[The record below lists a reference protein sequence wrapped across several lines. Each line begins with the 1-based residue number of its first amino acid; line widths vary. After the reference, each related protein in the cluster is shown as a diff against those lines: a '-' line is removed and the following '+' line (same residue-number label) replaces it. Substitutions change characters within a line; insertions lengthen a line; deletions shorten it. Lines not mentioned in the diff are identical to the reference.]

1 MSDWI
6 RRLSHLHRHGAS
18 AAWQLAARCAALLV
32 LALSSHAAWA
42 AASCSST
49 AQTFTV
55 SMPSSI
61 TVPRDAAV
69 GTVLTTWV
77 STSATNNYFNC
88 QTNGGGATGTG
99 FEPLSLTK
107 AGMNVTSPHGSYTV
121 WNTNVPGVGIA
132 IGVRVYVNQC
142 GWQGF
147 ADLGVPSSF
156 FPSPW
161 VGQACSGTGNSLTN
175 GGQAE
180 MALVKT
186 GPITAGTVNGGVLF
200 EAAAAVSQGGG
211 YTMQTGRKSF
221 SLTQTVINVAA
232 CTTPNVTVD
241 MGSVKQSAF
250 TGVGSTTPA
259 VAFKV
264 GVNACPAGLNSI
276 QYQFI
281 PVNAVLDST
290 NGVLALSSDSTAS
303 GIGLQLKDSSGK
315 ALKYNSQYT
324 LTSYSSATGGTYT
337 IPLTANYYQT
347 SASVTP
353 GSANAVLTFTMTYQ

>member
-1 MSDWI
+1 M
-6 RRLSHLHRHGAS
+6 SHLHRHGAS
-18 AAWQLAARCAALLV
+18 AAWRLAARCAALLV

-42 AASCSST
+42 TASCSST

-77 STSATNNYFNC
+77 STSATTNYFNC
-88 QTNGGGATGTG
+88 TLSGSGATGTG
-99 FEPLSLTK
+99 FEPLSLSK
-107 AGMNVTSPHGSYTV
+107 AGQTVASPHGTYTV

-132 IGVRVYVNQC
+132 IGIRPYVNGC
-142 GWQGF
+142 GWQPWN
-147 ADLGVPSSF
+147 DLGTPSSF
-156 FPSPW
+156 FPNPW
-161 VGQACSGTGNSLTN
+161 VGSACNGGGSVTN

-211 YTMQTGRKSF
+211 YTMLSGRKSF
-221 SLTQTVINVAA
+221 SLTQTIINVAA

-241 MGSVKQSAF
+241 MGSYKQSAF